1 MTTTALHSKDQ
12 PAALPAGAFEFG
24 KNWASFLATV
34 DETRIDQSISALRSM
49 LGVKSLVGKRF
60 LDLGCGSGL
69 SSLAAYRLGAE
80 IVSVDY
86 DPQCVA
92 CAQTLRSRFASD
104 DRWVIRQGS
113 VLDDAMMNGLEPADI
128 VYSWG
133 VLHHTGNM
141 REAIRLA
148 SSRVRP
154 GGLFFIAIYNDQ
166 GGGSRRWLKI
176 KQLYNRLP
184 RWLRPMWVMLVAGV
198 YELRFAVVRA
208 AQLRNPLPFADW
220 RQKKADRGMSAWYD
234 WVDWVGGLPFEVAKV
249 EEIVVPLREQ
259 GFVLENLKT
268 VGSGWGCNEFVFSR
282 QA

>member
-1 MTTTALHSKDQ
+1 M
-12 PAALPAGAFEFG
+12 
-24 KNWASFLATV
+24 
-34 DETRIDQSISALRSM
+34 LR
-49 LGVKSLVGKRF
+49 VKSLVGKRF

-92 CAQTLRSRFASD
+92 CAEILRSRFASHE
-104 DRWVIRQGS
+104 RWTIRQGS
-113 VLDDAMMNGLEPADI
+113 VLDETMMQTLEPADI

-148 SSRVRP
+148 ANRVGS

-166 GGGSRRWLKI
+166 GGASRRWLKI

-184 RWLRPMWVMLVAGV
+184 KMLRPAWVAFVAGV
-198 YELRFAVVRA
+198 YELKFATVRA
-208 AQLRNPLPFADW
+208 AQFRNPLPLGDW
-220 RQKKADRGMSAWYD
+220 KQKKADRGMSAWYD

-249 EEIVVPLREQ
+249 EEIIVPLREQ

-268 VGSGWGCNEFVFSR
+268 VGNGWGCNEYVFRR
-282 QA
+282 QTPSNAANSVHR

>member
-34 DETRIDQSISALRSM
+34 DETRIDQSIAALRSM
-49 LGVKSLVGKRF
+49 LAVKSLVGKRF

-113 VLDDAMMNGLEPADI
+113 VLNDVMMSTLEPADI

-148 SSRVRP
+148 SCRVRP

-166 GGGSRRWLKI
+166 GGASRRWLKI

-184 RWLRPMWVMLVAGV
+184 RLLRPMWVMLVAGV
-198 YELRFAVVRA
+198 YELRFAAVRA
-208 AQLRNPLPFADW
+208 AQFRNPLPFADW

-234 WVDWVGGLPFEVAKV
+234 WVDWIGGLPFEVAKV
-249 EEIVVPLREQ
+249 EEIIVPLREQ

-282 QA
+282 HA